1 MKVRRPATELVENVA
16 AEVERLSGGAP
27 VAGSVSHGV
36 VTLTGAVANEMR
48 RIAIEQAVS
57 NLPGVEDVRDNVH
70 VARP

>member
-1 MKVRRPATELVENVA
+1 MKVRRPAPKLVEILA

-27 VAGSVSHGV
+27 VAASVRDGV
-36 VTLTGAVANEMR
+36 VTLTGAVANQMR

-57 NLPGVEDVRDNVH
+57 TVPGVEDVRDNIH